1 MGSSCS
7 KEDKNNIRPMRSS
20 YSEANIANI
29 NIPISNP
36 NPNNNSFDGVEN
48 MDFRTRF
55 PLSHNKNSL
64 KKSLDDF
71 KNYLLVQ
78 DFFYEVDNSEDDVY
92 AELKKQEK
100 EDLIQYFNTYKSSFT
115 EKIVDKIEEILN
127 KSFNFNNYASK
138 ILNDEKVEQAYSN
151 KIKREV
157 AKLNRDETKFEIK
170 YLTVMLVGK
179 SGVGK
184 STLINNLLKL
194 PPSYKAKV
202 GTGKFQTVLT
212 YPYQSEAIPILR
224 LVDTRGIELNID
236 YGADAVKADAEK
248 FINRQIE
255 SNDPNNFV
263 QCIWYCITG
272 NRFEQVE
279 IDLLNSLKNSYED
292 NKIPIIIVYTQATDN
307 NTINEMQQYIKE
319 KNIDANFIRVLAERK
334 HLVNDQFLEAF
345 GMDELIKETLE
356 KCKKAM
362 KGEMRS
368 VMTDNITKNI
378 KEILINENSH
388 IIEFIYQKRISD
400 FISNYKT
407 VKKDYDFKN
416 YLIRLVSFNILYFL
430 DKKEI
435 SRESADYLKNTDLIN
450 KIVDD
455 YIAYYKT
462 WANEKMKDALNQFPI
477 KFIDNQVKIQ
487 KKQNKEIMIRNKRCI
502 QDFVENSQ
510 KFLSDNY
517 YYCAQVYF
525 IYYFILNICI
535 LISNSFVKNINSLLD
550 QILSKQNIQNL
561 ISECFL
567 NKFSEFE
574 KKVAQFF
581 STFRYDNNNNNHNYD
596 FQFNFNHQNY
606 QNYQFNNDNNNN
618 NNYPDNL
625 PSRNEVYNAMGND
638 DNIIYPNI

>member
-1 MGSSCS
+1 M
-7 KEDKNNIRPMRSS
+7 NTMPMRYS
-20 YSEANIANI
+20 YSDANI
-29 NIPISNP
+29 NIPNISNP
-36 NPNNNSFDGVEN
+36 NPNNNNFDGVDN

-55 PLSHNKNSL
+55 PLNFDKNSL
-64 KKSLDDF
+64 ERSMNNF
-71 KNYLLVQ
+71 INNLLVQ
-78 DFFYEVDNSEDDVY
+78 DFFYEVENREDNVY
-92 AELKKQEK
+92 EELKKQEK
-100 EDLIQYFNTYKSSFT
+100 KDLIQYFNTYKTSFT
-115 EKIVDKIEEILN
+115 EKIKNKIDEILN
-127 KSFNFNNYASK
+127 KSFNFDNYVST
-138 ILNDEKVEQAYSN
+138 ILNDEKAEQAYSN

-157 AKLNRDETKFEIK
+157 AKLNRDQKKFEIK

-194 PPSYKAKV
+194 PPSYRAQT
-202 GTGKFQTVLT
+202 GTGRFQTVLT
-212 YPYQSEAIPILR
+212 YPYQSEAVPILR

-248 FINRQIE
+248 FINKQIE
-255 SNDPNNFV
+255 SNDPNTFV

-307 NTINEMQQYIKE
+307 NTINEMQQYIKD

-368 VMTDNITKNI
+368 VMTNNITKNI
-378 KEILINENSH
+378 KEILINENSY
-388 IIEFIYQKRISD
+388 IIEYIYQQRIID

-407 VKKDYDFKN
+407 VKNDYDFKN
-416 YLIRLVSFNILYFL
+416 YLIHLVSYNIQYFL
-430 DKKEI
+430 DKKEM
-435 SRESADYLKNTDLIN
+435 SRKSADYLKNTDLIN
-450 KIVDD
+450 QIVND
-455 YIAYYKT
+455 YMAYYKT
-462 WANEKMKDALNQFPI
+462 WANEKMKDALNKFPI
-477 KFIDNQVKIQ
+477 LFIDNQVKIQ
-487 KKQNKEIMIRNKRCI
+487 KEKNKDILIKNKRCI
-502 QDFVENSQ
+502 QDFVENSK

-517 YYCAQVYF
+517 YYCAQVYY

-535 LISNSFVKNINSLLD
+535 LISSSFVKNINSLLG
-550 QILSKQNIQNL
+550 QILLKENIQNL

-581 STFRYDNNNNNHNYD
+581 STFRYDNNNNQNYD
-596 FQFNFNHQNY
+596 FQINFNH

-618 NNYPDNL
+618 NYADNL
-625 PSRNEVYNAMGND
+625 PSRNEVYNVMGND
-638 DNIIYPNI
+638 DNNLYPNI

>member
-1 MGSSCS
+1 M
-7 KEDKNNIRPMRSS
+7 NNRPIRSS
-20 YSEANIANI
+20 YSNVNI
-29 NIPISNP
+29 NIPNISNSF
-36 NPNNNSFDGVEN
+36 PNNEN
-48 MDFRTRF
+48 INGNNFNADDMDFRTRF
-55 PLSHNKNSL
+55 PLNFDKNSL
-64 KKSLDDF
+64 QKSIDIF
-71 KNYLLVQ
+71 KNNLLVQ
-78 DFFYEVDNSEDDVY
+78 DSFYEVNNSEDSVY
-92 AELKKQEK
+92 GELKKQEK
-100 EDLIQYFNTYKSSFT
+100 KDLIQYFNNYKSSFI
-115 EKIVDKIEEILN
+115 EKIKEKLDGILD
-127 KSFNFNNYASK
+127 KSFNFNNYASN
-138 ILNDEKVEQAYSN
+138 ILNDEKAEQAYSN

-157 AKLNRDETKFEIK
+157 AKLNKDERKFEIK

-307 NTINEMQQYIKE
+307 NTINEMQQYIKD

-368 VMTDNITKNI
+368 VMTNNITKNI
-378 KEILINENSH
+378 KEILINENSY
-388 IIEFIYQKRISD
+388 IIEYIYQQRIID
-400 FISNYKT
+400 FISNYIT
-407 VKKDYDFKN
+407 VKNDNDFKN
-416 YLIRLVSFNILYFL
+416 YLIHLVSYNIQYFL
-430 DKKEI
+430 DKKEM

-450 KIVDD
+450 QIVND
-455 YIAYYKT
+455 YMAYYKT
-462 WANEKMKDALNQFPI
+462 WANEKMKDALNKFPI
-477 KFIDNQVKIQ
+477 LFIDNQVKIQ
-487 KKQNKEIMIRNKRCI
+487 KEKNKDILIKNKRCI
-502 QDFVENSQ
+502 QDFVENSK

-517 YYCAQVYF
+517 YYYAQVYF
-525 IYYFILNICI
+525 IYYFILNQ
-535 LISNSFVKNINSLLD
+535 LF
-550 QILSKQNIQNL
+550 
-561 ISECFL
+561 
-567 NKFSEFE
+567 
-574 KKVAQFF
+574 
-581 STFRYDNNNNNHNYD
+581 
-596 FQFNFNHQNY
+596 
-606 QNYQFNNDNNNN
+606 
-618 NNYPDNL
+618 
-625 PSRNEVYNAMGND
+625 
-638 DNIIYPNI
+638 

>member
-1 MGSSCS
+1 M
-7 KEDKNNIRPMRSS
+7 NTMPMRYS
-20 YSEANIANI
+20 YSDANI
-29 NIPISNP
+29 NIPNISNP
-36 NPNNNSFDGVEN
+36 NPNNNHFDGVDI

-55 PLSHNKNSL
+55 PLNFDKNSL
-64 KKSLDDF
+64 ERSMNNF
-71 KNYLLVQ
+71 INNLLVQ
-78 DFFYEVDNSEDDVY
+78 DFFYEVENREDNVY
-92 AELKKQEK
+92 EELKKQEK
-100 EDLIQYFNTYKSSFT
+100 KDLIQYFNTYKTSFT
-115 EKIVDKIEEILN
+115 EKIKNKIDEILN
-127 KSFNFNNYASK
+127 KSFNFDNYAST
-138 ILNDEKVEQAYSN
+138 ILNDEKAEQAYSN

-157 AKLNRDETKFEIK
+157 AKLNRDQKKFEIK

-194 PPSYKAKV
+194 PPSYRAQT
-202 GTGKFQTVLT
+202 GTGRFQTVLT
-212 YPYQSEAIPILR
+212 YPYQSEAVPILR

-248 FINRQIE
+248 FINKQIE
-255 SNDPNNFV
+255 SNDPNTFV

-307 NTINEMQQYIKE
+307 NTINEMQQYIKD

-368 VMTDNITKNI
+368 VMTNNITKNI
-378 KEILINENSH
+378 KEILINENSY
-388 IIEFIYQKRISD
+388 IIEYIYQQRIID

-407 VKKDYDFKN
+407 VKNDYDFKN
-416 YLIRLVSFNILYFL
+416 YLIHLVSYNIQYFL
-430 DKKEI
+430 DKKEM
-435 SRESADYLKNTDLIN
+435 SRKSADYLKNTDLIN
-450 KIVDD
+450 QIVND
-455 YIAYYKT
+455 YMAYYKT
-462 WANEKMKDALNQFPI
+462 WANEKMKDALNKFPI
-477 KFIDNQVKIQ
+477 LFIDNQVKIQ
-487 KKQNKEIMIRNKRCI
+487 KEKNKDILIKNKRCI
-502 QDFVENSQ
+502 QDFVENSK

-517 YYCAQVYF
+517 YYCAQVYY

-535 LISNSFVKNINSLLD
+535 LISSSFVKNINSLLG
-550 QILSKQNIQNL
+550 QILLKENIQNL

-581 STFRYDNNNNNHNYD
+581 STFRYDNNNNQNYD
-596 FQFNFNHQNY
+596 FQINFNH

-618 NNYPDNL
+618 NYADNL
-625 PSRNEVYNAMGND
+625 PSRNEVYNVMGND
-638 DNIIYPNI
+638 DNNLYPNI